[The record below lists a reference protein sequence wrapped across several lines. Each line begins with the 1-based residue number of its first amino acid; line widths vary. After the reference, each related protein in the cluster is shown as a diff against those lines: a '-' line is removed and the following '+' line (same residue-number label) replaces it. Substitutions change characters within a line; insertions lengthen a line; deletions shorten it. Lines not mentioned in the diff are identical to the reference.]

1 MASEQSVDLLRET
14 TKYTSSVRLKR
25 GEMMMVQAP
34 QHFQCEGIVPTEPA
48 SPNSRTSLF
57 HYCTRLSLFHPL
69 LPFSH
74 SPCLISSFFT
84 LPIPPPPP
92 PSLPEA
98 LSSELPRFF
107 IKELSLKPSNYYG
120 ERENAERR
128 EGGHLRGKSVFHC
141 FPCITLSFAPIP
153 IHILH
158 FSLSL
163 HTLNVRRHRV
173 SIAHPLAFLPL
184 CLLSLSLVKC

>member
-1 MASEQSVDLLRET
+1 
-14 TKYTSSVRLKR
+14 
-25 GEMMMVQAP
+25 MVQAP

-57 HYCTRLSLFHPL
+57 HCLYMSLPVSSSTPVLSFSLPHLFFPV
-69 LPFSH
+69 
-74 SPCLISSFFT
+74 FFT

-120 ERENAERR
+120 ERENTERR

-141 FPCITLSFAPIP
+141 FPRIALSFAPIP

-163 HTLNVRRHRV
+163 HTLNVKRHRV
-173 SIAHPLAFLPL
+173 SIAHPL
-184 CLLSLSLVKC
+184 LSLSVSVRPIPSIPFFLSVCSLSQVKC